1 MPDIQTALSKVLEAW
16 EKDDETTNQP
26 EKQVEQAQTKPYL
39 FKTTNNVTRNTFNAV
54 RDNPGMTRKVV
65 LAKLENQG
73 HKLASTTSILSQMI
87 KQRLVRE
94 EDNGMLYA
102 NFKDYVPLKGT
113 AKPKVKV
120 KVKAVK
126 AVKAAPIEAAPQP
139 QATGITKVQSAW
151 SNTRRVVDMEEW
163 LSEVPLMQARM
174 VYMRLKEIFEGEGK

>member
-1 MPDIQTALSKVLEAW
+1 MPDIQTALSKVLNEW
-16 EKDDETTNQP
+16 DETNNQP
-26 EKQVEQAQTKPYL
+26 EKQMEQTQTKPYL

-102 NFKDYVPLKGT
+102 NFKEYVPLKGT
-113 AKPKVKV
+113 S
-120 KVKAVK
+120 KVKAKVK
-126 AVKAAPIEAAPQP
+126 APAKLKAVPTPKPKYSPIEAAPQP
-139 QATGITKVQSAW
+139 QAKQE
-151 SNTRRVVDMEEW
+151 RRVIDIEEW
-163 LSEVPLMQARM
+163 LNEVPLMQARM
-174 VYMRLKEIFEGEGK
+174 VYIRLKEIFEGENK